1 MSVVEPPP
9 VASPGLGIEA
19 NGINVIDESERK
31 GTPAQLFWPWCA
43 SNVSVLAVSYGAFV
57 LGFGLSLTQALVAS
71 VVGAVLSF
79 LLVGLVSIA
88 GKRGSAPTLV
98 LSRAAFGR
106 YGNLLPGG
114 VSYLL
119 LVGWETVLVSLA
131 TFATATVFGRLGWG
145 DGNLTKVVAFLLVAA
160 VIVAAGIL
168 GFDAIMT
175 LQKWLTIAMVV
186 VTVVYIAL
194 TVDHVDL
201 GTAGDLKAGSFSAL
215 LGATILVVTGFGV
228 GWVNSAADYS
238 RYLPRTAS
246 TGGVVFW
253 PTFGGSLPVVILVA
267 YGVLLCASDDKLS
280 KAVALDPI
288 GALTTIL
295 PTWFLV
301 PFALVAIGGLVSG
314 AVLDIYSSGL
324 TLLTIGLPTPRWVAA
339 AIDGVVMV
347 LGTIYIVWVAD
358 SFLGVFMAF
367 LIILGVPM
375 AAWCGIFLADLLLRR
390 RDYDEAKLFDSS
402 EGGYGSVDVASV
414 VTMLVATLVGWGL
427 VIDTTGAGKGLSWLG
442 YLLGPLGLGG
452 RDGAWAYANLGVPV
466 ALAIGFVGC
475 LATRAGVVRRQE
487 RPYLGWLSEG

>member
-1 MSVVEPPP
+1 MSAADAAVR
-9 VASPGLGIEA
+9 SPGLGIEA

-57 LGFGLSLTQALVAS
+57 LGFGLSLTQALLAAVL
-71 VVGAVLSF
+71 GAVLSF

-88 GKRGSAPTLV
+88 GTRGSAPTLV

-106 YGNLLPGG
+106 FGNTLPGA

-145 DGNLTKVVAFLLVAA
+145 DGSLTKVVAFLVVAA

-168 GFDAIMT
+168 GFDAIMK
-175 LQKWLTIAMVV
+175 LQKWLTIAMIV
-186 VTVVYIAL
+186 VTFLYIVL
-194 TVDHVDL
+194 TFDQVSLSKAADL
-201 GTAGDLKAGSFSAL
+201 PAGSFSGL
-215 LGATILVVTGFGV
+215 LGATVLVMTGFGV
-228 GWVNSAADYS
+228 GWVNTAADYS
-238 RYLPRTAS
+238 RYLPRSAS
-246 TGGVVFW
+246 ARGVVFW

-267 YGVLLCASDDKLS
+267 YGVLLCASDEKLS
-280 KAVALDPI
+280 QAVALDPI

-324 TLLTIGLPTPRWVAA
+324 TLLTLGLRTPRWVAA
-339 AIDGVVMV
+339 AIDGVLMI

-375 AAWCGIFLADLLLRR
+375 SAWCGVFLADLMLRK
-390 RDYDEAKLFDSS
+390 RDYDEGMLFDPASPA
-402 EGGYGSVDVASV
+402 YRAVNPVAV
-414 VTMLVATLVGWGL
+414 VVMVAATLIGWGL

-442 YLLGPLGLGG
+442 FLLGPLGLGG

-466 ALAIGFVGC
+466 ALLIGFAGYA
-475 LATRAGVVRRQE
+475 ATQAGAVRRQE
-487 RPYLGWLSEG
+487 RSTAAL